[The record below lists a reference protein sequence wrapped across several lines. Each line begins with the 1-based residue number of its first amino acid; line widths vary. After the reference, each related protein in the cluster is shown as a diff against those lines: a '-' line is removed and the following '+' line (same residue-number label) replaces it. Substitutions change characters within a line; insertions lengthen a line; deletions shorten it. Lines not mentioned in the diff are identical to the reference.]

1 MGVELVDWLYPQ
13 DIFSSFVKDHVMRKF
28 PENSF
33 PMDPH
38 TGCFWRDSPGMIG
51 HDELAHGPGVSLSTE
66 YRNPMRWRINY
77 KFHDSIVKKHKKT
90 TLNHKEVR

>member
-77 KFHDSIVKKHKKT
+77 KFHDSIVKKT
-90 TLNHKEVR
+90 

>member
-1 MGVELVDWLYPQ
+1 MFFMGVELVDWLYPQ

-77 KFHDSIVKKHKKT
+77 KFHDSIVKKT
-90 TLNHKEVR
+90 